1 MPTGFSHI
9 RSVVSFGNITFL
21 QFTAFPDQSPVTQ
34 KSPET
39 VSYSRATDPIFRD
52 PEFLDPV
59 LFFEHRIASAYHK
72 QT

>member
-1 MPTGFSHI
+1 MPTGFSI
-9 RSVVSFGNITFL
+9 FGPLFHSEI
-21 QFTAFPDQSPVTQ
+21 SPVTQ

>member
-1 MPTGFSHI
+1 MPTEFFIFRPFFVQICFS
-9 RSVVSFGNITFL
+9 L

-52 PEFLDPV
+52 PEFLNPV